1 MRSKQPLRA
10 AVTALALLSL
20 PACEKEAETRTPAEG
35 EPARRAAQSF
45 VHCVE
50 QGGANC
56 VQSNP
61 KLGAWDAFSMLGW
74 LATGSPISILDA
86 LPRELQHHRDSKSVQ
101 RRFVEQVD
109 RHRESLRGAECR
121 TEQVNKL
128 DMMLPKLQQAAQARL
143 STMGLWNADFQTV
156 VGGLATEANKGLG
169 GGYLISMRCQGDPWT
184 VYVATT
190 TEEQR
195 QVVVGM
201 LTALPEF
208 LGGAA
213 PSRDSSGRLKGK
225 TLGEDGSM
233 GVVLEGAV
241 DAWITIPIEEF

>member
-1 MRSKQPLRA
+1 MQSKQLLP
-10 AVTALALLSL
+10 AVLTALALLSL
-20 PACEKEAETRTPAEG
+20 PACKKAEETKEPTAG

-56 VQSNP
+56 VQTNA

-74 LATGSPISILDA
+74 IATGSPISILEA
-86 LPRELQHHRDSKSVQ
+86 LPRELAHHQDGRSVQ
-101 RRFVEQVD
+101 RRFVEKVE

-121 TEQVNKL
+121 TEQVNSL
-128 DMMLPKLQQAAQARL
+128 DAMVPKLEEAAQARL
-143 STMGLWNADFQTV
+143 TTMGLWNADFQTV
-156 VGGLATEANKGLG
+156 VGGLGTEASKGLG
-169 GGYLISMRCQGDPWT
+169 GGYLVSMRCQGDPWT

-201 LTALPEF
+201 LTVLPEF

-213 PSRDSSGRLKGK
+213 PSRDASGQLKGK
-225 TLGEDGSM
+225 TLGDQGQM

-241 DAWITIPIEEF
+241 DPWINIPIEEF